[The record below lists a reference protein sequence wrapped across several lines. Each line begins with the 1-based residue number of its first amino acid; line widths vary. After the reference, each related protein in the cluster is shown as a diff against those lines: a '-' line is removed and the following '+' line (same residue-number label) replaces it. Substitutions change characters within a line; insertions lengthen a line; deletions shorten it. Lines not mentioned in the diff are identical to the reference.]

1 MTSSAANWRLDT
13 LSASARATAEIA
25 ALGAGMSLSA
35 WLTRL
40 ITETCARDAAEL
52 EPVDGAAAAPESHAD
67 ATEFR
72 ILPAPAAAAEPLLSS
87 EALSAGAQ
95 MVAVA
100 AMAPADLGTRRSE
113 DVPEALFA
121 DIAKR
126 GVRQPLLVR
135 SLPDAPERFAIV
147 CGHRRWRAAQ
157 RAGLARVPATI
168 FAEDDAHA
176 ILASLGENLT
186 LGDLSPIDE
195 AHAYLRLLTRCSSD
209 AGTIARA
216 IGRDRRHI
224 VRTMRL
230 LGLSARLQ
238 ELVGNGTLSA
248 EHAELLLDAANPET
262 LADMILGEHL
272 SPEAARQRAES
283 APSLELRA

>member
-1 MTSSAANWRLDT
+1 MTSSAAKWRLDT

-25 ALGAGMSLSA
+25 SLGAGMSLSG

-40 ITETCARDAAEL
+40 ITETCAREAAEAEAIDNAPSAEEGGADAAETQI
-52 EPVDGAAAAPESHAD
+52 PQQ
-67 ATEFR
+67 
-72 ILPAPAAAAEPLLSS
+72 PAAALESLLSS

-95 MVAVA
+95 MMAVA
-100 AMAPADLGTRRSE
+100 AMAPADLGTRRGE
-113 DVPEALFA
+113 DVPDALFT

-135 SLPDAPERFAIV
+135 SLADAPERFAIV
-147 CGHRRWRAAQ
+147 SGHRRWRAAQ
-157 RAGLARVPATI
+157 RAGLARVPAVI
-168 FAEDDAHA
+168 FADDDAHA
-176 ILASLGENLT
+176 ILASLSENLA
-186 LGDLSPIDE
+186 LGDLSPIEE

-230 LGLSARLQ
+230 LGLSSRLQ
-238 ELVGNGTLSA
+238 ELVGNRTLSG
-248 EHAELLLDAANPET
+248 EHAELLLDAANPGA